1 MNDDVANKYIAMNNA
16 KFHERVHFPS
26 IEGCGPCVKLR
37 VKREYASR
45 YRLLIRKKATSSHAV
60 VISKKKREITH
71 LIDRNQ
77 RTILKFLTRG
87 FNFQSH

>member
-16 KFHERVHFPS
+16 KFHERVHFPP

-45 YRLLIRKKATSSHAV
+45 CRLLIRKVTSNHAV
-60 VISKKKREITH
+60 VISKKKREIIH